1 MASLL
6 TLPLELLVS
15 ISSYLPTSDL
25 ASLRLTCKQAEKSLY
40 EWFSQEFFTK
50 KQFMLTHS
58 SLQALIDISKHV
70 SFSKK
75 LTHVIIATNVYD
87 ETPFRFRDED
97 AAKRYMQGY
106 ESQKSL
112 LSTGVDREMLSEAF
126 SNLVN
131 LHTVGIRDF
140 NAPRPRDGKGAT
152 WSSWGASTAY
162 RETGI
167 ELQFSDRGSYMHEI
181 GSRFVSRVFASVLYA
196 LGKVDRKP
204 AAVEV
209 LLRKDGL
216 PDVAFSLPNFLRPTV
231 QPVLETLTALLLN
244 LDLSSRS
251 FHTHSNGTMADA
263 FSGRSLRHFLAC
275 TPNLTHLRLNFSKQ
289 AMSQNHS
296 FLTWLSQPI
305 PAADGKP
312 ASFLEPLP
320 VDFPYL
326 KRLDLGQ
333 LNASFE
339 VVAAII
345 EKFAS
350 TLEDISLWRMGLH
363 SVTLPPSTDY
373 RPNYWAALFK
383 TLRKMSDLKLK
394 HFKVGMLNQDHMH
407 VNFQAEDPD
416 EITPLKVME
425 YTGKEMDGFLAK
437 LVKRVFVFWPEIV
450 SVTDTEESDADE
462 DMGDEDS
469 EEDEDS
475 ENEDDDDEDED

>member
-1 MASLL
+1 MHIL
-6 TLPLELLVS
+6 
-15 ISSYLPTSDL
+15 
-25 ASLRLTCKQAEKSLY
+25 
-40 EWFSQEFFTK
+40 
-50 KQFMLTHS
+50 
-58 SLQALIDISKHV
+58 
-70 SFSKK
+70 
-75 LTHVIIATNVYD
+75 
-87 ETPFRFRDED
+87 
-97 AAKRYMQGY
+97 
-106 ESQKSL
+106 
-112 LSTGVDREMLSEAF
+112 
-126 SNLVN
+126 
-131 LHTVGIRDF
+131 
-140 NAPRPRDGKGAT
+140 
-152 WSSWGASTAY
+152 
-162 RETGI
+162 
-167 ELQFSDRGSYMHEI
+167 DRGKI
-181 GSRFVSRVFASVLYA
+181 KA
-196 LGKVDRKP
+196 
-204 AAVEV
+204 
-209 LLRKDGL
+209 
-216 PDVAFSLPNFLRPTV
+216 
-231 QPVLETLTALLLN
+231 
-244 LDLSSRS
+244 
-251 FHTHSNGTMADA
+251 
-263 FSGRSLRHFLAC
+263 
-275 TPNLTHLRLNFSKQ
+275 
-289 AMSQNHS
+289 

-450 SVTDTEESDADE
+450 SVTDTEDSDADE